1 MGKTIKLPAAAKM
14 MNTTPKSAASRLRAL
29 GYTVTCTRCGGSGRH
44 SYNQMDGD
52 KCWGCDGR
60 KVSLAPLTIEILT
73 AAIARIAAGELD
85 AYFAT
90 NRARN
95 SIKAKADQF
104 WALYMGT
111 EVGKAHGRVGHIR
124 DCYDELPVDRA
135 MGLMNSA
142 LDWVYE
148 AQYGRTTG
156 SLRCGRKAIDLDPV
170 TAVAHIDLAIAT
182 VGIVC
187 LAWEQ
192 HSAAIQQAA

>member
-1 MGKTIKLPAAAKM
+1 MGKTIKLPDAAKL
-14 MNTTPKSAASRLRAL
+14 MNTTAKSAASRLKAL
-29 GYTVTCTRCGGSGRH
+29 GYTITCTRCGGSGRY

-60 KVSLAPLTIEILT
+60 KVSLAPLTVEIVT

-104 WALYMGT
+104 WAVYMDT
-111 EVGKAHGRVGHIR
+111 EVGKTYTAASYAEGALETPIG
-124 DCYDELPVDRA
+124 RA
-135 MGLMNSA
+135 MGLMSSA
-142 LDWVYE
+142 VDWVNE
-148 AQYGRTTG
+148 AQYGKMMG
-156 SLRCGRKAIDLDPV
+156 GMRCGRVAQNLDPV

-182 VGIVC
+182 VGMVC